1 MLYDGGCS
9 GIRTV
14 SRDWRRQSTV
24 RTLPG
29 HSWKNLVKRII
40 SILNLGLQCIG
51 FMRQEMDKELEEIM
65 SKCNNMNDIRKAAE
79 KASKLKNELKE
90 SLNPTITL
98 LNDLFKRLQLKDK
111 NFETFKA
118 ASEFDMNVLWDLI
131 LRIDS
136 TLMKEDKN

>member
-1 MLYDGGCS
+1 
-9 GIRTV
+9 
-14 SRDWRRQSTV
+14 
-24 RTLPG
+24 
-29 HSWKNLVKRII
+29 
-40 SILNLGLQCIG
+40 
-51 FMRQEMDKELEEIM
+51 MDKELEEIM